1 MIFPDGKRI
10 ILLAEGRLV
19 NLGCGTGHP
28 SYVMSSSFANQ
39 VIAQIELFTQTA
51 KYPVGVYVLPK
62 HLDEKVARLQLTKLG
77 AELTAAH
84 RRAGAIYRRVE
95 AGAVQGGALPL
106 LAPNFDFGTRSMHDL
121 CMATKTIS
129 IEIDAYELL
138 VRERRD
144 PKESFSRVIR
154 RVLSERPALTA
165 GDLLDAMKA
174 FEGRGAGP
182 RRRRSRDAAA

>member
-1 MIFPDGKRI
+1 MDKVRIGSQFRDLSAAALFPTPLSR
-10 ILLAEGRLV
+10 LLLRQLLQVCLSGQGY
-19 NLGCGTGHP
+19 NLHLP
-28 SYVMSSSFANQ
+28 SVSLS
-39 VIAQIELFTQTA
+39 
-51 KYPVGVYVLPK
+51 
-62 HLDEKVARLQLTKLG
+62 
-77 AELTAAH
+77 
-84 RRAGAIYRRVE
+84 
-95 AGAVQGGALPL
+95 
-106 LAPNFDFGTRSMHDL
+106 FDFDTQSMHDL

-138 VRERRD
+138 VRERKD

>member
-1 MIFPDGKRI
+1 MKSATRSQP
-10 ILLAEGRLV
+10 
-19 NLGCGTGHP
+19 
-28 SYVMSSSFANQ
+28 
-39 VIAQIELFTQTA
+39 
-51 KYPVGVYVLPK
+51 LPW
-62 HLDEKVARLQLTKLG
+62 
-77 AELTAAH
+77 
-84 RRAGAIYRRVE
+84 RA
-95 AGAVQGGALPL
+95 
-106 LAPNFDFGTRSMHDL
+106 FDFDTQAMHDL

-138 VRERRD
+138 VRERKD

>member
-1 MIFPDGKRI
+1 MCIKSTENIEPGQ
-10 ILLAEGRLV
+10 
-19 NLGCGTGHP
+19 T
-28 SYVMSSSFANQ
+28 SSS
-39 VIAQIELFTQTA
+39 VS
-51 KYPVGVYVLPK
+51 
-62 HLDEKVARLQLTKLG
+62 
-77 AELTAAH
+77 
-84 RRAGAIYRRVE
+84 
-95 AGAVQGGALPL
+95 
-106 LAPNFDFGTRSMHDL
+106 NFDFDTQAMHDP

-138 VRERRD
+138 VRERKD

-182 RRRRSRDAAA
+182 RRRRSRNAAS

>member
-1 MIFPDGKRI
+1 
-10 ILLAEGRLV
+10 LL
-19 NLGCGTGHP
+19 
-28 SYVMSSSFANQ
+28 
-39 VIAQIELFTQTA
+39 I
-51 KYPVGVYVLPK
+51 KK
-62 HLDEKVARLQLTKLG
+62 
-77 AELTAAH
+77 
-84 RRAGAIYRRVE
+84 
-95 AGAVQGGALPL
+95 PL
-106 LAPNFDFGTRSMHDL
+106 LCNLIAPSATNVCVSNLDFNTQSMHDL

-138 VRERRD
+138 VRERKD